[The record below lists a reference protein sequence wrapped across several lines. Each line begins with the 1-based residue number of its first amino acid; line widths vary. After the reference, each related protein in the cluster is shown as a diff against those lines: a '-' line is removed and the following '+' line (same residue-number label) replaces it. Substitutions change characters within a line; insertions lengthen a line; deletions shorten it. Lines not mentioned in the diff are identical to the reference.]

1 MRMADRLQEGVAPWR
16 EHDAVLVAVRGW
28 VSDSIGELPDPESAS
43 FVAERGGEVV
53 VSERAHFAGEVDTYI
68 GELVVTEAA
77 EGTGVGRA
85 LVGAAESWGHARGRR
100 RVVVDTGAANARA
113 RRSMPR

>member
-16 EHDAVLVAVRGW
+16 EHDAVLIAVRGW
-28 VSDSIGELPDPESAS
+28 VSDSLSELSDPESAS

-53 VSERAHFAGEVDTYI
+53 GFICVSERAHFAGEVDTYI

-77 EGTGVGRA
+77 EA
-85 LVGAAESWGHARGRR
+85 PE
-100 RVVVDTGAANARA
+100 
-113 RRSMPR
+113 